1 MRQHHF
7 YDGWTHDHYTANLF
21 LFTTDGRICA
31 AYLNSPGTTHDL
43 TIATM
48 SKTYHMID
56 FIYDRMDR
64 MAKVVVASTFAS
76 EEWDSLIR
84 SYQTDQARN
93 GCLRQDERVN
103 NEATA
108 MRQMAEWGMRAFQGS
123 VSRLKE
129 KILLEERGERKIM
142 LNGFAL

>member
-1 MRQHHF
+1 
-7 YDGWTHDHYTANLF
+7 
-21 LFTTDGRICA
+21 
-31 AYLNSPGTTHDL
+31 
-43 TIATM
+43 
-48 SKTYHMID
+48 MID

>member
-1 MRQHHF
+1 LGEVSIISSLLGCLRWSKIRIQKPFGDVRQHHF

-76 EEWDSLIR
+76 EEWDS
-84 SYQTDQARN
+84 
-93 GCLRQDERVN
+93 
-103 NEATA
+103 
-108 MRQMAEWGMRAFQGS
+108 
-123 VSRLKE
+123 
-129 KILLEERGERKIM
+129 
-142 LNGFAL
+142 